1 MVFCIV
7 NYNYYDLGNLSG
19 GTTVRVNLQGD
30 PPNVRLMDSSNYRSF
45 QRGERYDC
53 YGGQAKSTVVLLQV
67 PHSGHWFV
75 VLDYGGYRGSG
86 RASVQVLTD
95 A

>member
-1 MVFCIV
+1 M

-19 GTTVRVNLQGD
+19 GATVRVDIEGD
-30 PPNVRLMDSSNYRSF
+30 APNVRLMDSSNYRSF
-45 QRGERYDC
+45 QRGEQYRV
-53 YGGQAKSTVVLLQV
+53 YGGQPRTSPVLLHV

-75 VLDYGGYRGSG
+75 VLDYGGHQGRG
-86 RASVQVLTD
+86 RASVQVLSN